1 MKLRLIIV
9 DDEDLARERLRH
21 LLRKEPEVEIVA
33 ECGDGPAALAA
44 VREHQPDLLL
54 LDIQM
59 PGMDGFEVVRSL
71 ADAERMPAIVF
82 VTAYDHHAV
91 RAFEARALDYLLKPT
106 TRSRLHE
113 ALTRVAGRAAAG
125 AGSGVPQALLDFL
138 AEREAAGGR
147 LRRITVRDGERTMV
161 VPAEEIDWIEAAGNY
176 VLLHA
181 GKENHILRETMSA
194 LEAQLP
200 PELFLRVSRSA
211 LVNLRRIRELRA
223 TGGSEH
229 VAVLADGQKV
239 PVTRS
244 AREVEERLRFA

>member
-1 MKLRLIIV
+1 MKLRVIIV

-21 LLRKEPEVEIVA
+21 LLRKEPEVELVA
-33 ECGDGPAALAA
+33 ECADGATAIAA
-44 VREHQPDLLL
+44 VREHQPEVVL

-59 PGMDGFEVVRSL
+59 PGMDGFEVVRAL
-71 ADAERMPAIVF
+71 ADSGPMPAIIF
-82 VTAYDHHAV
+82 VTAYDRHAV

-106 TRSRLHE
+106 TSARLHE
-113 ALTRVAGRAAAG
+113 ALQRVGARAAAQP
-125 AGSGVPQALLDFL
+125 SGVPQALLDFL
-138 AEREAAGGR
+138 AEREAASGR
-147 LRRITVRDGERTMV
+147 VRRLTVRDGDRTVV

-211 LVNLRRIRELRA
+211 MINLRRIKELRA
-223 TGGSEH
+223 TGGGEH
-229 VAVLADGQKV
+229 QAILSNGQKV

-244 AREVEERLRFA
+244 AREVEERVRFA